1 MAFLTQMVIIS
12 LDTIKQPIGHELEVL
27 IYLLKRETMPTI
39 DGYYLTRSPD
49 SNRTDFVNY
58 IKYDGWLLSR
68 YIHAE

>member
-1 MAFLTQMVIIS
+1 
-12 LDTIKQPIGHELEVL
+12 
-27 IYLLKRETMPTI
+27 MPTI

-68 YIHAE
+68 YIHAEQKGYRPAIIIKIS